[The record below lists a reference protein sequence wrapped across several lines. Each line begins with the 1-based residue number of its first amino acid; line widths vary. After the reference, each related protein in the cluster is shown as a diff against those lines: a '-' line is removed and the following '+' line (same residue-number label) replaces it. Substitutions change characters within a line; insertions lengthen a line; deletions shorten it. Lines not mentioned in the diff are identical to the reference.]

1 MNNDELDELLRDAA
15 ATYNAPPDAPREAMW
30 AAISGAREAST
41 VIPIARPRH
50 APRWLAGAAGIA
62 AVLLVG
68 IAIGRQM
75 TPVQRTDT
83 AAIQRTASV
92 PSVTAPATNDS
103 SENPSATEPLLRQPS
118 ARLSAKDGRTGTP
131 RGRTAHESNSAGDVA
146 SDQTAYRLAVVE
158 HLTRTEVLLTS
169 FRARENSESA
179 EKLDAQ
185 FAAASRELLSTT
197 RLLLAVH
204 RADDPTMT
212 RLLQDLEYVLMQIS
226 QYAADGR
233 RVDLEAIN
241 QSLDRRNVLP
251 KLRSTIPAG
260 VSASSSNE

>member
-1 MNNDELDELLRDAA
+1 MNNDELDEMLRDAA
-15 ATYNAPPDAPREAMW
+15 QTYNLPPAPPREAMW
-30 AAISGAREAST
+30 EAIARAREAST
-41 VIPIARPRH
+41 IVPIMSVRR
-50 APRWLAGAAGIA
+50 APRWLVRAAGVA
-62 AVLLVG
+62 AVLMVG
-68 IAIGRQM
+68 IAIGRGM
-75 TPVQRTDT
+75 RDTPVVVGPV
-83 AAIQRTASV
+83 ASALLAV
-92 PSVTAPATNDS
+92 PAVQPALPAPIVSKAQD
-103 SENPSATEPLLRQPS
+103 EPAPTL
-118 ARLSAKDGRTGTP
+118 RTGRQVAAVHP
-131 RGRTAHESNSAGDVA
+131 RTTRESAAAGDLA

-169 FRARENSESA
+169 FRARERSGSEA
-179 EKLDAQ
+179 KMDAQ
-185 FAAASRELLSTT
+185 FSALSRDLLSTT

-233 RVDLEAIN
+233 RVDLDAIN

-260 VSASSSNE
+260 VSTSTSTES